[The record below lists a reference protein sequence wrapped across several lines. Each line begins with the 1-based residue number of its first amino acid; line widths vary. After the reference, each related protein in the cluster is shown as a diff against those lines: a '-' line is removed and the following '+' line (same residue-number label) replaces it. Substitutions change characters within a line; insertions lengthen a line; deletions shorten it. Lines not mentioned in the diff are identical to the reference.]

1 MLLLRPGYSPIR
13 RCSLARNEIYL
24 SILRLFINPNSENK
38 RHHATG
44 LHFRLTRAAST
55 HLNPLTY
62 IKCSVYNPIFH
73 SFHLMECGQHGMAG
87 SAILHIVNSQ
97 KIISIL
103 SMRIRRI
110 SVKAKARARDSKS
123 EEENESEGGL
133 SGRGIRER
141 RKGRDRIDALG
152 RLMTK
157 ILRHEAEKLK
167 LNMRGDGYVP
177 VNELL
182 NLKIK
187 TFTGVPLCSYNVADV
202 KEAVKNDNK
211 QRFSLLEENGQLLIR
226 ANQGH
231 SIKVVDSEKL
241 LKPILSAS
249 EVPVCVHGTYRKNL
263 ESIRRT
269 GLKRMTRVHIHFA
282 TGLPHDGVISGMHSN
297 CEILIFLDVQKA
309 LKDGMKLYLSD
320 NNVLLTE
327 GLNGIIPPSYFAK
340 IETWPNRELIS

>member
-1 MLLLRPGYSPIR
+1 MEGGQQDMDGST
-13 RCSLARNEIYL
+13 
-24 SILRLFINPNSENK
+24 ILRI
-38 RHHATG
+38 A
-44 LHFRLTRAAST
+44 
-55 HLNPLTY
+55 
-62 IKCSVYNPIFH
+62 
-73 SFHLMECGQHGMAG
+73 
-87 SAILHIVNSQ
+87 NSQ
-97 KIISIL
+97 KNNSIISIP
-103 SMRIRRI
+103 IRRI
-110 SVKAKARARDSKS
+110 SVKAKARARDAKY
-123 EEENESEGGL
+123 EDENEGEGGL
-133 SGRGIRER
+133 SGRGRGER

-167 LNMRGDGYVP
+167 LNVRGDGYVP

-182 NLKIK
+182 KLKIK
-187 TFTGVPLCSYNVADV
+187 AFTGLPLCSHNVADV

-241 LKPILSAS
+241 LKPILSAN

-269 GLKRMTRVHIHFA
+269 GLKRMRRLHIHFA
-282 TGLPHDGVISGMHSN
+282 TGLPHDGVISGMRSN
-297 CEILIFLDVQKA
+297 CEIMIFLDVQKS
-309 LKDGMKLYLSD
+309 LEDGMKLYLSD

-327 GLNGIIPPSYFAK
+327 GLNGIVPPSYFAK
-340 IETWPNRELIS
+340 IETWPDRELIS